1 MQTKICFPHSKQ
13 ISHTSQWCGG
23 MARDGRPRPSGTR
36 SAHCLNHSL
45 GSTEMHWETN
55 VSHIGWLAIIW
66 TWPALWFH
74 LSMRAWKHGLSNSLN
89 IHYAPAVIQ
98 AEPGTR
104 RAAVKDTGV
113 SPLYSLSFR
122 SSQFLCFCSR
132 MALSLGWSSFCFLL
146 MEIPP
151 IPEGPVWEHL
161 LSLLHHAFPQWEWIT
176 FSSAPKALCFY
187 SVWNSTVGIWSKC
200 RLSPYFS
207 CLYFPPTSPKLVGPD
222 LP

>member
-1 MQTKICFPHSKQ
+1 
-13 ISHTSQWCGG
+13 
-23 MARDGRPRPSGTR
+23 MARDGRPRASGTR

-55 VSHIGWLAIIW
+55 VSHIGWLATIW

-74 LSMRAWKHGLSNSLN
+74 SSMHAWKHGLSNSLN
-89 IHYAPAVIQ
+89 IYYAPAVIQ

-104 RAAVKDTGV
+104 GAAVKDTGV
-113 SPLYSLSFR
+113 SPLYSLLGAHSFPAFAHAWP
-122 SSQFLCFCSR
+122 SAWDGAHSAFSLWKSLPFLKGQFGSTSFHFFTMPSHSENE
-132 MALSLGWSSFCFLL
+132 SLF
-146 MEIPP
+146 
-151 IPEGPVWEHL
+151 PVLQKH
-161 LSLLHHAFPQWEWIT
+161 
-176 FSSAPKALCFY
+176 SASTL
-187 SVWNSTVGIWSKC
+187 VWNSTVGIWSKC